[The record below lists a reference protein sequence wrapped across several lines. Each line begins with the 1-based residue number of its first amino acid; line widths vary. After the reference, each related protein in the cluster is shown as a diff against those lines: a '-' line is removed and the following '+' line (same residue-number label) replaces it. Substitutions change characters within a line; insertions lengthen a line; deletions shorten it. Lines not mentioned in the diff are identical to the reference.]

1 MLRKF
6 TRWVFGANAAYQ
18 GVVGLLALLA
28 PVFTIALYGGGPAE
42 QGSPYLAAL
51 FRMIGSLLIF
61 VALISAVIAKDP
73 DASPLLVAI
82 MGFLSALGLATW
94 GLALAAGDVVW
105 SQVSIDVLAQIPVLA
120 ASVLYYPKA
129 KQRALDTIELLATG
143 AFRDEVL
150 KAHGMAPRELTEGA
164 AREVEVKPRAGERVE
179 LERESM
185 RMRRSR

>member
-6 TRWVFGANAAYQ
+6 TRWVFGANAVYQ
-18 GVVGLLALLA
+18 GVVGVLALLA

-61 VALISAVIAKDP
+61 VSLISAVIAKDP

-94 GLALAAGDVVW
+94 GLALGAGDVTW
-105 SQVSIDVLAQIPVLA
+105 SQVSFDVMAQIPVLV

-143 AFRDEVL
+143 AFREEVL
-150 KAHGMAPRELTEGA
+150 KAQGLAPRALTEGA
-164 AREVEVKPRAGERVE
+164 AREIEVKPGERVE
-179 LERESM
+179 LERESFK
-185 RMRRSR
+185 MRRSR

>member
-1 MLRKF
+1 MLRKV
-6 TRWVFGANAAYQ
+6 TRWVFGLNAAYQ

-42 QGSPYLAAL
+42 QASPYLAAL

-61 VALISAVIAKDP
+61 VACISAVVAKDP
-73 DASPLLVAI
+73 DASPLLVAF

-94 GLALAAGDVVW
+94 GLALGAGDVTW
-105 SQVSIDVLAQIPVLA
+105 SQVSLDVLVQIPVLV

-129 KQRALDTIELLATG
+129 KQRTLDTIELLATG
-143 AFRDEVL
+143 AFREEVL
-150 KAHGMAPRELTEGA
+150 KAAGLAPKALGEGPARELK
-164 AREVEVKPRAGERVE
+164 VKAGERVE

>member
-6 TRWVFGANAAYQ
+6 TRWVFGANAVYQ
-18 GVVGLLALLA
+18 GVVGILALLA

-42 QGSPYLAAL
+42 QASPYLAAL

-61 VALISAVIAKDP
+61 VACISAVVAKDP
-73 DASPLLVAI
+73 DASPLLVAF

-94 GLALAAGDVVW
+94 GLALGAGDVTW
-105 SQVSIDVLAQIPVLA
+105 SQVSLDVLAQISVLV

-129 KQRALDTIELLATG
+129 KQRTLDTIELLATG
-143 AFRDEVL
+143 AFREEVL
-150 KAHGMAPRELTEGA
+150 KAAGLAPKALGEGPAREL
-164 AREVEVKPRAGERVE
+164 EVKVKAGERVE